1 MSARWDVLGFGAIA
15 VDDVLFVDRYP
26 PPDSK
31 APVRSK
37 ERHPGG
43 LTGTALVAV
52 SRMGGRAAYAG
63 VFDESEL
70 SRYAIGRLEREG
82 IDCSAVLRREGAEPI
97 HSIIIVVQP
106 TGQRVIYPDS
116 STWVPRP
123 PDTITEELI
132 SACRVLFVD
141 HKALQGALRAS
152 EIARRLG
159 IPVVGDVEDEPRPEV
174 LALVDAID
182 HLIVGREFAE
192 RVTGESDPAAT
203 VRALARGRPVCII
216 THGDQGCWY
225 LERGGEVK
233 HYPAFAVRAVDTNGC
248 GDVFHG
254 AYAACL
260 CRGVSVDDAVR
271 IATAAAAIKATRAGG
286 QAGIPN
292 WAAIEA
298 FLANAAEETN
308 R

>member
-1 MSARWDVLGFGAIA
+1 VLGFGAVA

-31 APVRSK
+31 EPVRSK

-52 SRMGGRAAYAG
+52 ARMGGRAGYAG

-70 SRYAIGRLEREG
+70 SRYAVAQLEREG
-82 IDCSAVLRREGAEPI
+82 VDCSGVLRREGAEPI
-97 HSIIIVVQP
+97 HSVIIVVRP
-106 TGQRVIYPDS
+106 TGQRVIYPDA

-123 PDTITEELI
+123 PEAMSDELI
-132 SACRVLFVD
+132 GGCRMLFVD
-141 HKALQGALRAS
+141 HTALAGSLRAA

-159 IPVVGDVEDEPRPEV
+159 IPVLGDVEGEPRPEV

-182 HLIVGREFAE
+182 HLIVGNEFAE
-192 RVTGESDPAAT
+192 RVTGERDPAAT
-203 VRALARGRPVCII
+203 VRALARGRAVCVV
-216 THGDQGCWY
+216 THGDRGCWY

-233 HYPAFAVRAVDTNGC
+233 HFPAFHVRAVDTNGC

-254 AYAACL
+254 TYAVCW
-260 CRGVSVDDAVR
+260 CRGYSLDRTVEM
-271 IATAAAAIKATRAGG
+271 ATAAAAIKATRAGG
-286 QAGIPN
+286 QAGIPT
-292 WAAIEA
+292 WEAIEA
-298 FLANAAEETN
+298 FLASSH
-308 R
+308 